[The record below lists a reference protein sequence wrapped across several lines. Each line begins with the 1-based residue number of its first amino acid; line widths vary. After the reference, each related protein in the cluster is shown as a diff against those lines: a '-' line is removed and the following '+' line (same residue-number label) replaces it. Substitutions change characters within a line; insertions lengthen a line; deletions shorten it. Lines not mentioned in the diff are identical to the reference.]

1 MGRKGTTKAC
11 DTQTHRRTTH
21 IAQQTPETI
30 SFENPFINYHHN
42 HKHFPSLPPFNMY
55 NATKVYVHLFMIRY
69 LFDCLNIF
77 SDGPFACH
85 ASMRACMCIYA
96 ECAAY
101 TQAAHRTMNPLY
113 GSVRL
118 RHIYTHIVFIVYVCG
133 RLSMHSPHTT
143 STCVH
148 ARVLMVHIVR
158 WRQSNMCW

>member
-1 MGRKGTTKAC
+1 MCVKYNIKYSPSQVAAAPKWNKQQNREREKKKHCSERKSAPMGRKGTTKAC

-77 SDGPFACH
+77 SDGPFACR

-96 ECAAY
+96 ECAYRIHA
-101 TQAAHRTMNPLY
+101 
-113 GSVRL
+113 GS
-118 RHIYTHIVFIVYVCG
+118 
-133 RLSMHSPHTT
+133 
-143 STCVH
+143 
-148 ARVLMVHIVR
+148 A
-158 WRQSNMCW
+158 